1 MEPARPMLKR
11 LVLVTLAALN
21 LTAVTACGRA
31 PLNTPGFAAPRT
43 AQAATLFA
51 GGQKRKAGF
60 DIDRARQQQRS
71 ANPRKLPPVQGLLP
85 ARVDLRAQCAPIADQ
100 GDLGACT
107 AFAVG
112 NGAREYLQRARGE
125 KAVALSSLY
134 LYYET
139 RKLRNAVNLDSGATI
154 TDAMKAIAQS
164 GVAPEATWPYDIG
177 VFTQKPPAAAYKAAQ
192 AWKLTTGVQLQG
204 LDDIKKSVA
213 RKQPVIFGMVLY
225 HKFRDI
231 GPDGMLPMPQNGDI
245 MVGGHAVTVV
255 GYDNKKQVLI
265 VRNSMGTSFGDK
277 GYFYMPYAYVT
288 PDHVMDIWTA
298 S

>member
-1 MEPARPMLKR
+1 MLKR

-21 LTAVTACGRA
+21 LAAVTGCGRA
-31 PLNTPGFAAPRT
+31 PLNAAGFAPARN
-43 AQAATLFA
+43 AQAIATFSA

-60 DIDRARQQQRS
+60 DLDRARQQQRT
-71 ANPRKLPPVQGLLP
+71 AKPRTLPPVQGLLP
-85 ARVDLRAQCAPIADQ
+85 GKVDLRANCAPIADQ
-100 GDLGACT
+100 GDLGSCT

-112 NGAREYLQRARGE
+112 NGAREYIQRARGE
-125 KAVALSSLY
+125 KAVPLSSLF

-139 RKLRNAVNLDSGATI
+139 RKLRNAVDLDSGATI
-154 TDAMKAIAQS
+154 TDAMKAIATA
-164 GVAPEATWPYDIG
+164 GCAPEAAWPYEIG
-177 VFTQKPPAAAYKAAQ
+177 VFTQKPPAAAYKAA
-192 AWKLTTGVQLQG
+192 AIGKLTTGVQLAG
-204 LDDIKKSVA
+204 LEDIKKSVA

-231 GPDGMLPMPQNGDI
+231 GADGMLPMPQNGDI

-265 VRNSMGTSFGDK
+265 VRNSMGTTWGDK

-288 PDHVMDIWTA
+288 PEHVMDIWTA